1 MDTNFDSD
9 GTVLQMNN
17 DGFELDRTATGA
29 TYVEMSTL
37 TNEKTPARTGACV
50 AVNGVCTSVA
60 AANGNAAGKGARAA
74 PESPWHRIK
83 SISLGVIIILLIVW
97 VFAYVVID
105 RNRLMW

>member
-1 MDTNFDSD
+1 MDTSIDSD
-9 GTVLQMNN
+9 GTFLQMNN

-29 TYVEMSTL
+29 TYVEMSALSTK
-37 TNEKTPARTGACV
+37 EKSPQTGACV
-50 AVNGVCTSVA
+50 AVNGVCMSM
-60 AANGNAAGKGARAA
+60 AANGNAAGKGERAA

-105 RNRLMW
+105 RNSLMW